1 MRVLTTEGGEEMKIN
16 VVKKDEQESMLERR
30 RPNEGKRTLD
40 CYERGQGSL
49 VMKRGSLKTRMRMK
63 KESPAE
69 KSLAVS
75 GRRARLEDDLK
86 KAVISNHSIKNFL
99 DPKLPSKG
107 LTTTTQHLIVMWLQL
122 SIHQQQ

>member
-75 GRRARLEDDLK
+75 GRRARFEDDLK
-86 KAVISNHSIKNFL
+86 KAVISNHSIKKFL
-99 DPKLPSKG
+99 ALKLPSKG
-107 LTTTTQHLIVMWLQL
+107 LTTTTQHLIVKW
-122 SIHQQQ
+122 